1 MHAFLTAKV
10 ASVDPAFL
18 SSIQQAW
25 ICADAVAAVAASQ
38 LAGEDDDD
46 DEDEDDVDDT
56 GSILR
61 VTVIDS

>member
-25 ICADAVAAVAASQ
+25 ICAEAEAVAEAESAA
-38 LAGEDDDD
+38 DDCDFDD
-46 DEDEDDVDDT
+46 G

-61 VTVIDS
+61 VVILES

>member
-25 ICADAVAAVAASQ
+25 ICAEAAAVGRG
-38 LAGEDDDD
+38 AGDCDDDD
-46 DEDEDDVDDT
+46 A
-56 GSILR
+56 GSVLQITI
-61 VTVIDS
+61 VES

>member
-25 ICADAVAAVAASQ
+25 ICAEAATDRD
-38 LAGEDDDD
+38 AGECDDDD
-46 DEDEDDVDDT
+46 DT
-56 GSILR
+56 GSVLQITI
-61 VTVIDS
+61 VEP